1 MLEGADAKP
10 ASLTGCW
17 GAARKNLDAKEGC
30 VEDVVD
36 LCGCTARAAPRVAS
50 LRKHS
55 LIARNATIVPEF
67 ALASAE
73 DPGEPTDLGLGLEI
87 EGSQARGRNLL
98 SSQRISLIHEPHL

>member
-1 MLEGADAKP
+1 MFTYPLRIVVPKPARILPLARATLERPTVIMLIEGADAKP

-17 GAARKNLDAKEGC
+17 DAARKNPDAKEGC

-67 ALASAE
+67 A
-73 DPGEPTDLGLGLEI
+73 
-87 EGSQARGRNLL
+87 
-98 SSQRISLIHEPHL
+98 